1 MPGQAVAQTLKYA
14 EVVDVDLDA
23 TNDVNFADVEDY
35 GHRVVVNINKDCLD
49 GLLGWARLAGQAR
62 PSARLVNTENFMT
75 ALTTALNS
83 TYVDIDGVTGGLHFG
98 TDNMNLNPDARL
110 RADGVSA
117 NDIPLAFVLYK
128 LYGSS
133 SVPTLDNIY
142 NLGDAHGMLSS
153 ETVTEAVTSSFQAAV
168 AGAVDTMFRDLLAAD
183 PHRFF
188 DASGAPVVGMFEVN
202 RDIPAVGTWKITEND
217 ILELKLKMVFHSK
230 ITRRGVAGRENLLTS
245 SDSSA
250 TQENQQTLI
259 SPDDYFYIRLQLKAD
274 PSAESGLPP
283 PPPPPPQYTP
293 LSWTAVGTASKMT
306 LAATTMTYTGG
317 YNWADG
323 AYSSTRGYASNFTL
337 QWKVTPKAGSSDAP
351 SVTGGITTDVASVA
365 YPVWTKIPYGLLGQ
379 QGGIQ
384 ITEGDA
390 QVGNYGS
397 FSASSVF
404 KITYDGVKIRYYVDG
419 IMLREVARAANGSLF
434 YPAFG
439 LQLTATVSEILFV
452 PELL

>member
-14 EVVDVDLDA
+14 EIVDVDMDA

-62 PSARLVNTENFMT
+62 PAARLVNTANFMT

-83 TYVDIDGVTGGLHFG
+83 TYIDVDGVTGGLHFG

-110 RADGVSA
+110 RAEGVSA
-117 NDIPLAFVLYK
+117 NDIPLSFVLYK

-133 SVPTLDNIY
+133 SVATLDNVY

-168 AGAVDTMFRDLLAAD
+168 EGAVDTMFRDLLAAD

-188 DASGAPVVGMFEVN
+188 DASGAPIVGMFETN

-230 ITRRGVAGRENLLTS
+230 ITRRGVAGREHLLAS
-245 SDSSA
+245 SDAAAS
-250 TQENQQTLI
+250 QENQQTLI

-274 PSAESGLPP
+274 PNAESGLPP

-293 LSWTAVGTASKMT
+293 LTSTPVGTASKMT
-306 LAATTMTYTGG
+306 LAATTMSYTGS

-323 AYSSTRGYASNFTL
+323 AYSSIRGYASNFTL
-337 QWKVTPKAGSSDAP
+337 QWKVSPSGAGESI
-351 SVTGGITTDVASVA
+351 TGGIATNTAAVAF
-365 YPVWTKIPYGLLGQ
+365 PVWGNIPYGLLAGN
-379 QGGIQ
+379 GGIQ
-384 ITEGDA
+384 VTEGYT
-390 QVGNYGS
+390 QVANYGS
-397 FSASSVF
+397 YSASSLF

-419 IMLREVARAANGSLF
+419 VLLREVARAADSSLF

-439 LQLTATVSEILFV
+439 LQSTATVSEILFV
-452 PELL
+452 PQIL